1 MQFIPL
7 NELIFPKES
16 FHSSSEVLNRYFYT
30 QVSQDVKKRV
40 ASCFILVNDS
50 QIIGYYTLSAASISL
65 IDLPPVDQKK
75 LPRYPTV
82 PVVRLGRLALD
93 QQFVGQGIGRFLL
106 IDALKRVVNAE
117 IAAYAIIVDAK
128 DDNAVTFYK
137 KYGFL
142 PYSDNKKQ
150 LYLPL
155 NQWVKSF
162 LG

>member
-1 MQFIPL
+1 MRFIPL
-7 NELIFPKES
+7 NELTFSKET
-16 FHSSSEVLNRYFYT
+16 FHSSSETLNRYFHT

-40 ASCFILVNDS
+40 ASCFVWVNDS

-65 IDLPPVDQKK
+65 VDLPQTDQKK

-93 QQFVGQGIGRFLL
+93 QQFVGQGFGRFLL
-106 IDALKRVVNAE
+106 IDALKRVANAE
-117 IAAYAIIVDAK
+117 IAAYAMIVDAK
-128 DDNAVTFYK
+128 DQDAVNFYK

-142 PYSDNKKQ
+142 TYHNNEKL

-155 NQWVKSF
+155 NQWLKSF
-162 LG
+162 FN